1 MPENGVVRVLVIDDH
16 EVLADALSQVLD
28 AEADLTVVGA
38 AHDLAQARRML
49 AATEIDVVLLDNR
62 LPDGEGVATMPELR
76 ALRPEAAFVVLTAMT
91 TDSVL
96 IAAVENGA
104 AGFVSKTHGVGEVTA
119 AVRAAARG
127 ESVISPELLI
137 RLLPRMGRNPTGNP
151 QIELTVRETEL
162 LGHLGQ
168 GLSNAAIAEQMGVS
182 VHTVRNHLAN
192 LSGKLE
198 AHSRLEVLS
207 IAMRAGMLPGHS
219 PDN

>member
-1 MPENGVVRVLVIDDH
+1 MAEGTLVRVLVVDDH
-16 EVLADALSQVLD
+16 EVLADALTQVLD
-28 AEADLTVVGA
+28 AEPDLTVVGA
-38 AHDLAQARRML
+38 AHDLAQARSML
-49 AATEIDVVLLDNR
+49 AASEVDVVLLDNR

-76 ALRPEAAFVVLTAMT
+76 AIRPEAAFVVLTAMT

-96 IAAVENGA
+96 IAAIENGA

-119 AVRAAARG
+119 AVRAASRG

-137 RLLPRMGRNPTGNP
+137 RLLPRMGHNPSGSP
-151 QIELTVRETEL
+151 AIELTARETEL
-162 LGHLGQ
+162 LGHLGD

-192 LSGKLE
+192 LSAKLD

-207 IAMRAGMLPGHS
+207 IALRAGMLPGHS
-219 PDN
+219 AGP